1 MTAEDA
7 PAPAPD
13 RNNLALMVLAVAGC
27 VFLLRYAWE
36 ILLPIMIA
44 ILASYAL
51 DPVVKWLGR
60 LRIPRALAAAAVILS
75 LSGGLL
81 YGVVALS
88 DDALAIAAGLPESAR
103 KLRESWHRLRR
114 SDGPVQTL
122 SEAVAEIEKTA
133 EAAPTTAPSSP
144 PPGVTRVQIEE
155 KPFDLKQY
163 LWWGSLG
170 LVGLVGQA
178 VVIAFLAYV
187 LLASGDFYRRK
198 LVSLAGPT
206 LSRMRVTV
214 QILDDI
220 TTQIERF
227 LFVQLLSSVV
237 VAIVSSLAFYWLG
250 LERAVFWGVLAGL
263 FNSIPYFGPLIVL
276 AGVSA
281 VAYTQ
286 FGAFGRTAQIG
297 AVSFLITGLE
307 GFILTPWL
315 LGKHLRMN
323 GVAVFVGLLFWGWL
337 WGIWGMLLAMPMM
350 AVMKSICDHVE
361 DLKGLGELLGE

>member
-7 PAPAPD
+7 PAPS
-13 RNNLALMVLAVAGC
+13 RNVAVTILAVLACVA
-27 VFLLRYAWE
+27 VLRYAWQV
-36 ILLPIMIA
+36 LLPIMIA

-60 LRIPRALAAAAVILS
+60 LKIPPALAAAVVILS
-75 LSGGLL
+75 LSGGMI
-81 YGVVALS
+81 YGVFALS
-88 DDALAIAAGLPESAR
+88 DDALAIAASLPDSAK
-103 KLRESWHRLRR
+103 KLRASWRRLRG

-122 SEAVAEIEKTA
+122 TEAVTEIEKTA
-133 EAAPTTAPSSP
+133 DAAPSTAAPP
-144 PPGVTRVQIEE
+144 PPGVTRVQVEE
-155 KPFDLKQY
+155 KPFSLKPY

-170 LVGLVGQA
+170 VAGLVGQA
-178 VVIAFLAYV
+178 VVIAFLAYA

-220 TTQIERF
+220 TSQIERF
-227 LFVQLLSSVV
+227 LFVQLLTSVV
-237 VAIVSSLAFYWLG
+237 VAVASAVAFSWMG
-250 LERAVFWGVLAGL
+250 LERAVFWGLLAGI

-276 AGVSA
+276 AAVSA
-281 VAYTQ
+281 VAYVQ
-286 FGAFGRTAQIG
+286 FGTIQDAGKIG

-307 GFILTPWL
+307 GYALTPWL

-323 GVAVFVGLLFWGWL
+323 GVAVFIGLLFWGWV
-337 WGIWGMLLAMPMM
+337 WGVWGMLLAMPMM
-350 AVMKSICDHVE
+350 VVLKAIGDHVE
-361 DLKGLGELLGE
+361 DLKVLGELLGE